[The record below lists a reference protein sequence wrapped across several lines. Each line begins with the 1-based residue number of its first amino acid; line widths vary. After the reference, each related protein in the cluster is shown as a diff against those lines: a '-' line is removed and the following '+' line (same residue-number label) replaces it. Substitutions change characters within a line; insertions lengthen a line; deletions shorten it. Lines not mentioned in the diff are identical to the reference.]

1 MTVTATATKLWTS
14 ATDFVKQA
22 GPTRLAGASGGI
34 SATSY
39 GASSYSSADSYCPSA
54 VGDSPIGLVSAVFA
68 SSTTVSAV
76 AATFGGGSI
85 QGVISGQA
93 GKFSK
98 GFLAARKGLAAT
110 VSVGTIV
117 GAGFSLVLNAVDVI
131 KGKRSIGSAA
141 GRVAA
146 DTVGAAVSGIGSVLI
161 GGAATAALGAVG
173 IVGLPLTI
181 AGLGISVLAGVACD
195 AAFRRSG
202 IAGSIRN
209 GISSAMGD

>member
-1 MTVTATATKLWTS
+1 MSATAIAPTPWMNPTHATQPTGVMSRMSTQSNYSS
-14 ATDFVKQA
+14 AA
-22 GPTRLAGASGGI
+22 Y
-34 SATSY
+34 SATSDNF
-39 GASSYSSADSYCPSA
+39 SSSLVAD
-54 VGDSPIGLVSAVFA
+54 GPIGLVTAVFA

-76 AATFGGGSI
+76 AASFGGGSV
-85 QGVISGQA
+85 QGVISDQA

-146 DTVGAAVSGIGSVLI
+146 DTVGAAVSGIGSVPI

-202 IAGSIRN
+202 IGGKISN
-209 GISSAMGD
+209 GISAAMGN